1 MASSNAS
8 RSSPI
13 SSHAEPAHARIE
25 RALQLPAERKE
36 WCRSTQL
43 RFCRAPPCGGQCGSP
58 ILAETTMAGP
68 ASRPGGRRSR
78 KARCFP
84 STPPGTRKAFPGL
97 LRATV
102 RARAKVRT
110 GRLGPE
116 QNTAD
121 GRAVLGPELKPHGLA
136 EPRIRAT
143 LPSASRQR
151 PAAAAATVAAR
162 ILLTH
167 VNIHHRR
174 TGMYYCR
181 TSSDHEAWPLHSP
194 GPSAC
199 GSAHAW
205 KQKSRPE
212 RHTHVVD
219 SSATSSPRRVH
230 SVTTEPLRGPRIVL
244 PWGSHPGATG

>member
-58 ILAETTMAGP
+58 ILAETT
-68 ASRPGGRRSR
+68 
-78 KARCFP
+78 C
-84 STPPGTRKAFPGL
+84 
-97 LRATV
+97 
-102 RARAKVRT
+102 
-110 GRLGPE
+110 LGPE
-116 QNTAD
+116 LNTAD
-121 GRAVLGPELKPHGLA
+121 GRAILGPELKPHGLA
-136 EPRIRAT
+136 ER
-143 LPSASRQR
+143 
-151 PAAAAATVAAR
+151 VAAVQPP
-162 ILLTH
+162 LSLTH